1 MLGIAVSKKK
11 KETTVDATV
20 TGNKR
25 NGARLDV
32 GITHKRGNFEI
43 KGSGFADSKGN
54 RGGKIGV
61 RFKFKKRSV
70 EWVMSHCYFFF
81 IFLYG

>member
-20 TGNKR
+20 TGDKR

-32 GITHKRGNFEI
+32 EITHKRGNNNIPVTNWPFPFPI
-43 KGSGFADSKGN
+43 IFAFTK
-54 RGGKIGV
+54 
-61 RFKFKKRSV
+61 
-70 EWVMSHCYFFF
+70 YQ
-81 IFLYG
+81 